1 MWDINKYESEKIG
14 IEEIGE
20 ASATFE
26 HCFEF
31 WGTWKVKKPESGFL
45 KKNIVLFSENNYI
58 FIYIRVL
65 NRQKR

>member
-1 MWDINKYESEKIG
+1 MWDIIKNESNKKG

-31 WGTWKVKKPESGFL
+31 WGTWKVKKPGL
-45 KKNIVLFSENNYI
+45 KLNYMKNLNYWPKGI
-58 FIYIRVL
+58 KITKVT
-65 NRQKR
+65 QA